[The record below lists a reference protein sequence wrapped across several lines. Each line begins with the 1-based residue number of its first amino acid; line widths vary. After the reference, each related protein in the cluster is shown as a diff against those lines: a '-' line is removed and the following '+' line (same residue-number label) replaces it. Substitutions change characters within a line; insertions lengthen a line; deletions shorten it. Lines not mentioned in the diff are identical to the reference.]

1 MSNEKTV
8 TEVDLAKVFSLNGE
22 NGKVVLAV
30 VN

>member
-8 TEVDLAKVFSLNGE
+8 NEVDLAKVFSLNGA
-22 NGKVVLAV
+22 NGEVVLAV